1 MPSGL
6 RTRWRR
12 SPALLWGAGLIAL
25 LIAAALGAPLL
36 APYDPDEQL
45 DPPAASFR
53 PPGTVLAAVHL
64 ADGSWRLAERARR
77 TPSGVE
83 ISRLGAVE
91 AFSFS
96 RVLNLTAG
104 GVADRRV
111 YLLGSD
117 RFGRDLLSRVLF
129 GARVSLAVG
138 VISVLLALIAGVAVG
153 SAAALGPVWSDAV
166 MMRAVD
172 ALLAFPKL
180 FLMVALAAFFRP
192 GPPAVV
198 ALLGGISWMGIS
210 RMTRAELRGL
220 KRREFAVAA
229 RAMGQHPLATLW
241 RHLLPN
247 ALTPVMIQ
255 ATLLI
260 GNLILIEAS
269 LSFLGL
275 GIQPPTPS
283 WGNLIAEGQE
293 VLVQSWWISTF
304 PGVAL
309 AVTVIAFNLLAD
321 GLRDVLDPRQSG
333 AGGSTW
339 DGGDGGDAM
348 LPPP

>member
-1 MPSGL
+1 MP
-6 RTRWRR
+6 RDRRR
-12 SPALLWGAGLIAL
+12 SPGLLWGGGLIAAL
-25 LIAAALGAPLL
+25 LLSALAAPLL

-45 DPPAASFR
+45 DPPAGSYR

-91 AFSFS
+91 TVPAS
-96 RVLNLTAG
+96 RVLNLTPG
-104 GVADRRV
+104 GVADRRL

-117 RFGRDLLSRVLF
+117 RFGRDLLSRILY

-138 VISVLLALIAGVAVG
+138 VTAVILALTLGVAVG
-153 SAAALGPVWSDAV
+153 SAAALGGRPADAV
-166 MMRAVD
+166 LMRGVD

-180 FLMVALAAFFRP
+180 FLMIALAAFFRP
-192 GPPAVV
+192 GPVAVV
-198 ALLGGISWMGIS
+198 ALLGGIGWMGIS
-210 RMTRAELRGL
+210 RLTRAELLGL
-220 KRREFAVAA
+220 KERDFVVAA
-229 RAMGQHPLATLW
+229 RATGQHPLATLW

-247 ALTPVMIQ
+247 AFTPVLIQ

-260 GNLILIEAS
+260 GNLILLESA

-283 WGNLIAEGQE
+283 WGNLIAEGQD
-293 VLVQSWWISTF
+293 VLVQAWWIATF
-304 PGVAL
+304 PGAAL

-321 GLRDVLDPRQSG
+321 GLRDLLDPRARSG
-333 AGGSTW
+333 E
-339 DGGDGGDAM
+339 GDAM
-348 LPPP
+348 LPAP